1 MSCISPSDV
10 PIDTS
15 GLNADRWH
23 FKLNEPFNG
32 HHVGALLEDGR
43 TVEPVTGHT
52 LRRIVGGMGSYM
64 VGCVR
69 VDGGERV
76 DLGDVSWFEP
86 PAPAESDDERAAR
99 AAREL
104 AEKTATDGKA
114 LADKAAAEEA
124 AFEAE
129 LAAEAAKLSTPA
141 AAPASVSPADAGVA
155 VPSTDAEP
163 ATPKAKAKK

>member
-76 DLGDVSWFEP
+76 DLGDVSWFDP
-86 PAPAESDDERAAR
+86 PAPAASDDKHDS
-99 AAREL
+99 REL
-104 AEKTATDGKA
+104 AKKVAADIKV

-124 AFEAE
+124 EFEAE

-141 AAPASVSPADAGVA
+141 AAPASGSPADAGVA